1 MKLHYVVGSPNC
13 RKVHAVLNHLGRS
26 LPFEYHDFFSGELNS
41 PAFLA
46 LNPNGM
52 VPVLQDGELMLTES
66 NAIMQYLA
74 DGAGGADEKPLYP
87 RDRQRRA
94 DVQRWQCWE
103 LAHFNKALGVLS
115 FETVAKPG
123 FLNMKPDD
131 AAVAWS
137 SRELARFAPV
147 LDRALEGRDHLVGD
161 GITLA
166 DYSVAHLEAFQSAV
180 PFDWKPFAN
189 LNAYFERMR
198 GVPHWSHTA
207 PAGPQAI
214 GRRPAPAFRP
224 GRDA

>member
-13 RKVHAVLNHLGRS
+13 RKVHAVLSHLGLS
-26 LPFEYHDFFSGELNS
+26 LELEYHDFFSGELQA

-52 VPVLQDGELMLTES
+52 VPVLQDGEFTLTES
-66 NAIMQYLA
+66 NTIMQYLA
-74 DGAGGADEKPLYP
+74 EGAGDTPLYP
-87 RDRQRRA
+87 RERRLRA

-123 FLNMKPDD
+123 FLNMQPDE

-147 LDRALEGRDHLVGD
+147 LDRALATREVLVGE

-166 DYSVAHLEAFQSAV
+166 DYSVAHLEGFQAAV

-198 GVPHWSHTA
+198 RAPHWAGTA
-207 PAGPQAI
+207 PASPRAI
-214 GRRPAPAFRP
+214 GRRPN
-224 GRDA
+224 

>member
-13 RKVHAVLNHLGRS
+13 RKVHAVLGHLGLS
-26 LPFEYHDFFSGELNS
+26 LDLEYHDFFTGALQT

-52 VPVLQDGELMLTES
+52 VPVLQDGEFTLTES
-66 NAIMQYLA
+66 NTIMQYLA
-74 DGAGGADEKPLYP
+74 EGVGDTPLYP
-87 RDRQRRA
+87 RDRRLRA

-123 FLNMKPDD
+123 FLKMKPDE

-137 SRELARFAPV
+137 TRELGRFAPV
-147 LDRALEGRDHLVGD
+147 LDRALAGREYLVGE

-166 DYSVAHLEAFQSAV
+166 DYSVAHLEGFQAAV

-198 GVPHWSHTA
+198 KAPHWAGTA
-207 PAGPQAI
+207 PASPQAI
-214 GRRPAPAFRP
+214 GRRP
-224 GRDA
+224 G